1 MEFQLTTFNE
11 MTDAHQFY
19 FFFFYKSPV
28 GFFFLKHFV
37 RYSNQCL
44 DLSKPVKITYNKN
57 DTFTIKNTI
66 KKTSASRIRIKN
78 LVHAGLNVIFVKT
91 WQEVKLLPVS
101 VEESKGD
108 GGNWKFRRGNE
119 WRWRIQKLGN
129 GSLHALRQ
137 AVVNQRTTSRHLPSI
152 IYTW

>member
-11 MTDAHQFY
+11 MTLINFTSS
-19 FFFFYKSPV
+19 FFFINLRR
-28 GFFFLKHFV
+28 FFFLKHFV

-44 DLSKPVKITYNKN
+44 NLSKPVKITYNKN

-66 KKTSASRIRIKN
+66 KKKNSASRIRIKN

-137 AVVNQRTTSRHLPSI
+137 AVVSQRTTSRHLPSI